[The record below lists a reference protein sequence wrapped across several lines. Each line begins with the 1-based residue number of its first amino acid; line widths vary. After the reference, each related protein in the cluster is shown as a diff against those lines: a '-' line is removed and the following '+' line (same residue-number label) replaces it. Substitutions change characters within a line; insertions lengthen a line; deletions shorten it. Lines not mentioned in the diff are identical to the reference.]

1 MCNPVTTSNPDALLA
16 KGAHA
21 GFEWE
26 VTANGIGYRCGY
38 VRLPQGHPWHGKDYD
53 DEALWG
59 VRVHGGLTFAAPDTH
74 CGKGGEDDAPG
85 GFNCIHEWR
94 RWFDQRDEQ
103 GIYGGD
109 HRRGGVDQPGGEY
122 ESQDLLRSP
131 GDRAEAGFAGFKH
144 LQGPDR
150 MARGDLGSRFGSDD
164 LPAAPPPS
172 PDSLRLASEKHDGS
186 INPAGSAA
194 VHEDQSPAG
203 AAGRHDSA
211 RYCAECGRVPPPDGG
226 YWLGF
231 DCAHAGDAPDG
242 SLRGQDSREVADLY
256 GMFDGSFSRFGTV
269 KTTEYV
275 AAECRRL
282 AEQAANELVPGS
294 WPTEDQ

>member
-74 CGKGGEDDAPG
+74 CGKGGED
-85 GFNCIHEWR
+85 
-94 RWFDQRDEQ
+94 
-103 GIYGGD
+103 
-109 HRRGGVDQPGGEY
+109 
-122 ESQDLLRSP
+122 
-131 GDRAEAGFAGFKH
+131 
-144 LQGPDR
+144 
-150 MARGDLGSRFGSDD
+150 
-164 LPAAPPPS
+164 
-172 PDSLRLASEKHDGS
+172 
-186 INPAGSAA
+186 
-194 VHEDQSPAG
+194 
-203 AAGRHDSA
+203 
-211 RYCAECGRVPPPDGG
+211 GG